1 MEETVSICYW
11 KQKCSHDVVTT
22 QPPITPSLTLVERPY
37 RIPVSDRAAF
47 LVILPPTLGI
57 LFVFLVSNWYTYLF
71 CGLSVLAGLAVV
83 RIAKKANVF
92 GSTNGSH
99 EENGDFASYTSLS
112 QTRQPSRDQ
121 YDDVVDSVIT

>member
-71 CGLSVLAGLAVV
+71 CGLSVLAGSAVV
-83 RIAKKANVF
+83 RIAKNANVF
-92 GSTNGSH
+92 GLTNGS
-99 EENGDFASYTSLS
+99 GDLASYTSLS